1 MLIVLFIGV
10 NCNHGGQVAI
20 FAKIARHLGIG
31 PRGVSL
37 PGAPEASDMQ
47 LLTRQDT
54 TTSSI
59 KSTQTRVEKK
69 KNPILL
75 SLQYFILGACFLGSA
90 LVMSD
95 GLLTPTT
102 SVLSAIGGI
111 QVAVLFF

>member
-59 KSTQTRVEKK
+59 KSTQTRVEKIK
-69 KNPILL
+69 RKPHIAFF
-75 SLQYFILGACFLGSA
+75 SSVFYIR
-90 LVMSD
+90 
-95 GLLTPTT
+95 GLF
-102 SVLSAIGGI
+102 SW
-111 QVAVLFF
+111 